1 MKMIKTRVTE
11 AFLVIFFGLLSLLA
25 GCKKNE
31 DTSGLTI
38 KAGFACGWGAGEDS
52 LEISRSGIKYVYYVP
67 SKSSSALIRTSRTI
81 PASEWNEITEIVNMD
96 SFARLKYNTCNIC
109 VDGCDEWIYI
119 NNGRISHSIRFTK
132 GEEIAAIEELQKKLA
147 ELRAEFN

>member
-1 MKMIKTRVTE
+1 MKSIFLKTAIVI
-11 AFLVIFFGLLSLLA
+11 LVILFFLFV
-25 GCKKNE
+25 GCNKNE
-31 DTSGLTI
+31 GTSGLTI
-38 KAGFACGWGAGEDS
+38 RAGFACGWGAGEDS

-67 SKSSSALIRTSRTI
+67 SKSSSALIRTSRSVT
-81 PASEWNEITEIVNMD
+81 ASEWNEITEIVNMD
-96 SFARLKYNTCNIC
+96 SFGRLNYNTCNIC

-132 GEEIAAIEELQKKLA
+132 GQEIESISELQKKLA